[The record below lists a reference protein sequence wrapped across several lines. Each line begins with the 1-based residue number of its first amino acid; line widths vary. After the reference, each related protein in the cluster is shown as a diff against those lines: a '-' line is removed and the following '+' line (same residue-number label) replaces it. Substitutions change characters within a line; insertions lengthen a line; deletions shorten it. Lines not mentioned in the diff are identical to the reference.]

1 MIAQTHQDITRWL
14 DVLGC
19 PYCHSLLRQ
28 DAEGLVCTAGGHS
41 FPLVDG
47 IPSLVQSEDRA
58 RFAQFSLRYRE
69 ARLREGWQPLTVDQA
84 LALPFGSPPGYPL
97 LYWEVRRQSYR
108 ALMRLLAREGPDP
121 QVGPAA
127 DLGAGT
133 GWLAYRLAQAGY
145 RVLAVEAS
153 LDQDFGLGATEGYRT
168 GMPERLL
175 PIQGN
180 LEHPPLAHGKTSL
193 IVLNASLHYAAD
205 LGSTLRQ
212 MAAALH
218 PQGCLVILDTPIA
231 RRPHLGTGKDDRD
244 RSASDAAS
252 TCSRRSLGRE
262 ELQQALL
269 AAELEPRWIRILR
282 TRRWWIRQLKAW
294 AKGEALFTFPMIWAC
309 CPSRLP

>member
-1 MIAQTHQDITRWL
+1 MTAHTRQDITRWL

-19 PYCHSLLRQ
+19 PCCHSLLRQ
-28 DAEGLVCTAGGHS
+28 EAEGLVCTDGDHWY
-41 FPLVDG
+41 PIVDG
-47 IPSLVQSEDRA
+47 IPSLVQPEDRA

-84 LALPFGSPPGYPL
+84 LSLPFGSPPGYPL
-97 LYWEVRRQSYR
+97 LYWEVRHQSYR
-108 ALMRLLAREGPDP
+108 ALMRLLAREGPPP
-121 QVGPAA
+121 QAGPAA

-153 LDQDFGLGATEGYRT
+153 LDQDFGLGATEGYRA
-168 GMPERLL
+168 GMPEWLL
-175 PIQGN
+175 PVQGD
-180 LEHPPLAHGKTSL
+180 LEHPPLAYGKTSL
-193 IVLNASLHYAAD
+193 IILNASLHYAAD

-218 PQGCLVILDTPIA
+218 PQGRLVILDTPVA
-231 RRPHLGTGKDDRD
+231 RRPHPGTGKGDRH
-244 RSASDAAS
+244 
-252 TCSRRSLGRE
+252 LGRE

-269 AAELEPRWIRILR
+269 DAGLSPYWVRIPR

-309 CPSRLP
+309 K